1 MVGHRTLVGH
11 ARTTNTNVRLPL
23 GLTRARHPRSSSNV
37 NNALGKG
44 LVEGNHG
51 VTKTRDTA
59 FIPQGLSKSLAQSNS
74 RVFNTVVTID
84 LDVTGSGD
92 RHIDT

>member
-1 MVGHRTLVGH
+1 MVGHRTRVGH
-11 ARTTNTNVRLPL
+11 ARTTNTSVRLPL
-23 GLTRARHPRSSSNV
+23 RFTRTHHPRSSGNV
-37 NNALGKG
+37 DNALGKR

-84 LDVTGSGD
+84 LDVTGSSD